1 MTQSI
6 AFILCNSKEEA
17 ERICEE
23 ISKPI
28 YKTIVDLTRYGNFNN
43 QRILQHLTVFKDIS
57 LTDEEEEYVNTYP
70 YH

>member
-23 ISKPI
+23 ISKPV

-43 QRILQHLTVFKDIS
+43 
-57 LTDEEEEYVNTYP
+57 
-70 YH
+70 